1 MADLG
6 ANSLWSDISSGAGDV
21 QTNLM
26 GPSYSYADNIPKPDG
41 EGGLGVSSNGT
52 FSQLG
57 TNLGAVGTYVGTM
70 TYGTPLGNQY
80 YVNTGGTCTAPDG
93 SLQSRFNY
101 INNVSSG
108 LIPGVISDI
117 GGLNPL
123 YLMNSMMAESS
134 PSCKCYQCPVT
145 SGGEYNFLS
154 PDLSPDFDPAL
165 CKVADPSKCPQTP
178 AVEEFSNE
186 TLVPTII
193 AGIALCA
200 IILIR
205 K

>member
-6 ANSLWSDISSGAGDV
+6 KNSLWSDISSGGNVETD
-21 QTNLM
+21 LM
-26 GPSYSYADNIPKPDG
+26 GPSYSYADNIPTTDS
-41 EGGLGVSSNGT
+41 LGVSSNGT

-70 TYGTPLGNQY
+70 TSGTPLGNQY

-101 INNVSSG
+101 INNMSSG
-108 LIPGVISDI
+108 LIPGVIGDI

-123 YLMNSMMAESS
+123 YLMNSMIAAAS
-134 PSCKCYQCPVT
+134 PPCKCYQCPVT

-154 PDLSPDFDPAL
+154 PDLSPDFDPSL

-178 AVEEFSNE
+178 STESFSNE
-186 TLVPTII
+186 TFIPTII